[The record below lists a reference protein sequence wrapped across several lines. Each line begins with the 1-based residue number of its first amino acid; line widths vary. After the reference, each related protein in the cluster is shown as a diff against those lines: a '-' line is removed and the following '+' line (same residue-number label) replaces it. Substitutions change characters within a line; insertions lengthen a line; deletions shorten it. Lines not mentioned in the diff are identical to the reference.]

1 MKSETIIALSICFLV
16 GHLTETSLMAEP
28 VNSDEQHV
36 TETPISVANLQ
47 SQIDIERMRQHVY
60 DLASPKMRGRD
71 VGSDEGALAIAYIEN
86 EFRTYGLKPWFGEDY
101 QQPITTGAG
110 ANVAALLPGSDPTR
124 RHELVLVTAHH
135 DHLGVREGLIYP
147 GADDNISAVAL
158 TLETARI
165 LAQHP
170 HAVQRSI
177 LFISF
182 DAEEKPE
189 GGTDKMGSMFFVSQL
204 SKVERQSI
212 ALMIGMDLMAGEV
225 IPGRPGA
232 LFIVGAEKSLH
243 LSRLIQSR
251 TPIDGLQP
259 LPLGLTMVEAVPYC
273 PWCERPVSDYDSFR
287 QADIPFVFLSTGRT
301 KYYHTPED
309 TPASLHYDKLERNA
323 AYLLDLTFGAAN
335 DLEWI
340 DDYDHDARDQK
351 TDIAGVASFLGG
363 VLEQPPKDI
372 RGTTLKGLRR
382 AQVTVAKFGEKS
394 DPLSWIEYRRLQT
407 ISLRV
412 QCAAARP
419 SWKIC
424 NWL

>member
-1 MKSETIIALSICFLV
+1 
-16 GHLTETSLMAEP
+16 MAEP
-28 VNSDEQHV
+28 VNSEDV
-36 TETPISVANLQ
+36 GARETSISLAELQ
-47 SQIDIERMRQHVY
+47 TQVEIDRMRQHVY

-71 VGSDEGALAIAYIEN
+71 VGSDEGARAITYIEN
-86 EFRTYGLKPWFGEDY
+86 EFKAYGLQPWFGDDY
-101 QQPITTGAG
+101 QQPITTGEG
-110 ANVAALLPGSDPTR
+110 INVAAFLPGSDPAR

-135 DHLGVREGLIYP
+135 DHLGIREGLIYP

-158 TLETARI
+158 MLETARI

-170 HAVQRSI
+170 HAVKRSI

-189 GGTDKMGSMFFVSQL
+189 GGTDEMGSMFFVSQL
-204 SKVERQSI
+204 SEDQRENI

-225 IPGRPGA
+225 VPGLPGA
-232 LFIVGAEKSLH
+232 LFILGGEKSPH

-251 TPIDGLQP
+251 TRFNGLQP
-259 LPLGLTMVEAVPYC
+259 LPLGLAMVEAVPYC

-287 QADIPFVFLSTGRT
+287 QADIPFIFLSTGRSQ
-301 KYYHTPED
+301 YYHTPKD

-323 AYLLDLTFGAAN
+323 AYLLDLTLGAAN

-351 TDIAGVASFLGG
+351 TDIAGVESLLGG
-363 VLEQPPKDI
+363 VLKQPPPDI
-372 RGTTLKGLRR
+372 RDDTLKSLHK

-394 DPLSWIEYRRLQT
+394 DPLSWFEYRRLQT
-407 ISLRV
+407 ISLQM